1 MSYKYTYKFSTL
13 SSNSSLYLN
22 HGREGY
28 NRKNLEALNDVFA
41 DIVNVLLFNG
51 EQVINEKDLE
61 ADTTKSMFKA
71 DGKIHEQERDVSKF
85 WKNGE
90 IRISILGIENQ
101 TAQDSDMPLRVI
113 SYDGASYKQQL
124 LDTNQK
130 KRYPVATLVLYFG
143 TEEKWS
149 KAKHLYDCF
158 EVPEKLKS
166 FVNDYKINVFNIAF
180 LSPKTISMFKSDFK
194 IIAEYFRAK
203 RLNQKYKGSKEK
215 LKHANETLK
224 MFSALTGDN
233 SFEKVYN
240 EGNSKKGGITMC
252 DVVERIRDDGRTE
265 GRIEGRTEEQERIIM
280 NLIESNAGTIEQIAA
295 WVKLPVKEV
304 QKIARKVPVNA

>member
-1 MSYKYTYKFSTL
+1 MAEKDIT
-13 SSNSSLYLN
+13 
-22 HGREGY
+22 E
-28 NRKNLEALNDVFA
+28 KNLEALNDVFA
-41 DIVNVLLFNG
+41 DIVNVLLFKG
-51 EQVINEKDLE
+51 EQVINEKDLD

-124 LDTNQK
+124 LDKKQK

-158 EVPEKLKS
+158 EVPEKLKP

-180 LSPKTISMFKSDFK
+180 LSPKTIAMFKSDFK

-224 MFSALTGDN
+224 MFSALTGDD

-240 EGNSKKGGITMC
+240 EGNFKKGGITMC
-252 DVVERIRDDGRTE
+252 DVVERIRNDGRK
-265 GRIEGRTEEQERIIM
+265 EGRTEEQERIII

>member
-1 MSYKYTYKFSTL
+1 MAEKDIT
-13 SSNSSLYLN
+13 
-22 HGREGY
+22 E
-28 NRKNLEALNDVFA
+28 KNLEVLNDVFA
-41 DIVNVLLFNG
+41 DIVNVLLFKG

-61 ADTTKSMFKA
+61 TDTTKSMFKA

-124 LDTNQK
+124 LDKNQK

-158 EVPEKLKS
+158 EVPVKLKP

-180 LSPKTISMFKSDFK
+180 LSQKTIAMFKSDFK

-240 EGNSKKGGITMC
+240 ESNSKKGGITMC
-252 DVVERIRDDGRTE
+252 DVVERIRNDGITE
-265 GRIEGRTEEQERIIM
+265 GQERIIM

>member
-1 MSYKYTYKFSTL
+1 MAEKDIT
-13 SSNSSLYLN
+13 
-22 HGREGY
+22 E
-28 NRKNLEALNDVFA
+28 KNLEALNDVFA
-41 DIVNVLLFNG
+41 DIVNVLLFKG

-124 LDTNQK
+124 LDKNQK

-143 TEEKWS
+143 TEEKWA

-158 EVPEKLKS
+158 EVPEKLKP

-180 LSPKTISMFKSDFK
+180 LSPKTIAMFKSDFK

-224 MFSALTGDN
+224 MFSALTGDD

-240 EGNSKKGGITMC
+240 EGNFKKGGITMC
-252 DVVERIRDDGRTE
+252 DVVERIRNDGRT
-265 GRIEGRTEEQERIIM
+265 EGRTEEQERIIM

-304 QKIARKVPVNA
+304 QKIAKKVPVNA

>member
-1 MSYKYTYKFSTL
+1 MAEKDIT
-13 SSNSSLYLN
+13 
-22 HGREGY
+22 E
-28 NRKNLEALNDVFA
+28 KNLEALNDVFA
-41 DIVNVLLFNG
+41 DIVNVLLFKG
-51 EQVINEKDLE
+51 EQVITEKDLE

-124 LDTNQK
+124 LDKKQK

-158 EVPEKLKS
+158 EIPEKLKP

-180 LSPKTISMFKSDFK
+180 LSPKTIAMFKSDFK

-240 EGNSKKGGITMC
+240 ESNSKKGGITMC
-252 DVVERIRDDGRTE
+252 DVVKRIRDDGRTE
-265 GRIEGRTEEQERIIM
+265 GILEGKADVIRKM
-280 NLIESNAGTIEQIAA
+280 LDANALTIEQIADIL
-295 WVKLPVKEV
+295 KLPVKEV
-304 QKIARKVPVNA
+304 QKIAKKVPVNA

>member
-1 MSYKYTYKFSTL
+1 MAEKDIT
-13 SSNSSLYLN
+13 
-22 HGREGY
+22 E
-28 NRKNLEALNDVFA
+28 KNLEALNDVFA
-41 DIVNVLLFNG
+41 DIVNVLLFKG

-124 LDTNQK
+124 LDKKQK
-130 KRYPVATLVLYFG
+130 MRYPVATLVLYFG

-158 EVPEKLKS
+158 EVPEKLKP

-252 DVVERIRDDGRTE
+252 DVVERIRDEGRTE
-265 GRIEGRTEEQERIIM
+265 GILEGKADVIRKM
-280 NLIESNAGTIEQIAA
+280 LDANALTIEQIADIL
-295 WVKLPVKEV
+295 KLPVKEV
-304 QKIARKVPVNA
+304 QKIAKKVPVNA

>member
-1 MSYKYTYKFSTL
+1 MAEKDIT
-13 SSNSSLYLN
+13 
-22 HGREGY
+22 E
-28 NRKNLEALNDVFA
+28 KNLEALNDVFA
-41 DIVNVLLFNG
+41 DIVNVLLFKG

-158 EVPEKLKS
+158 EVPEKLKP

-180 LSPKTISMFKSDFK
+180 LSPKTIAMFKSDFK

-224 MFSALTGDN
+224 MFSALTGDD

-240 EGNSKKGGITMC
+240 EGNFKKGGITMC
-252 DVVERIRDDGRTE
+252 DVVERIRNDGRTE
-265 GRIEGRTEEQERIIM
+265 EKERIIM

-304 QKIARKVPVNA
+304 QKIAKKVPVNA

>member
-1 MSYKYTYKFSTL
+1 MAEKDIT
-13 SSNSSLYLN
+13 
-22 HGREGY
+22 E
-28 NRKNLEALNDVFA
+28 KNLEALNDVFA
-41 DIVNVLLFNG
+41 DIVNVLLFKG
-51 EQVINEKDLE
+51 EQVITEKDLE

-124 LDTNQK
+124 LDKNQK

-158 EVPEKLKS
+158 EIPEKLKP

-194 IIAEYFRAK
+194 IIAEYFRTK

-252 DVVERIRDDGRTE
+252 DVVKRIRDDGRTE
-265 GRIEGRTEEQERIIM
+265 GILEGKADVIRKM
-280 NLIESNAGTIEQIAA
+280 LDANALTIEQIADIL
-295 WVKLPVKEV
+295 KLPVKEV
-304 QKIARKVPVNA
+304 QKIAKKVPVNA